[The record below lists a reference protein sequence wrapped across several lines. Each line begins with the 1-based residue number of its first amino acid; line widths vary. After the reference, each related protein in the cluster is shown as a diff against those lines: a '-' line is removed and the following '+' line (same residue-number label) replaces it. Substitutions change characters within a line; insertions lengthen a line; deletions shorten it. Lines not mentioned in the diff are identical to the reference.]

1 MYCRDVASQRYVEIQ
16 QMDFPAIKYIRL
28 VDVSDAKTTRRRL
41 AYISNFDFISFAL
54 CCLF

>member
-1 MYCRDVASQRYVEIQ
+1 MYCRDVASQRYGEIQ